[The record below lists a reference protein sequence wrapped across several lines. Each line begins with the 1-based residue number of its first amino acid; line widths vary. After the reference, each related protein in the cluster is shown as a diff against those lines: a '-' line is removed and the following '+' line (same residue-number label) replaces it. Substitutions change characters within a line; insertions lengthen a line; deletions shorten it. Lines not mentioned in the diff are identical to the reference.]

1 MTNLAISPINA
12 TAPYAGVSGRY
23 AFLPT
28 TQVIDILQEDGWT
41 LRETKVAKVRREDKQ
56 GFQKHLLR
64 FVNPSLPK
72 VEDRGKSKAD
82 LELLYF
88 NSHDGAGIAR
98 MTAGLISYVCMNGL
112 IVSDAMFGD
121 LKVRHT
127 GNARQAII
135 EGTYEVIERVPRIVN
150 KIDEFRGLSLRFN
163 EVEEFNRE
171 AVEIR
176 WGKESPVSPDQL
188 RIVRRSEDTGNDL
201 WTVYQRAQEHL
212 IRGGLNG
219 WSTTGRRM
227 TARPIR
233 AIDKTIQ
240 INKDL
245 WSLTESWAEKL
256 AA

>member
-72 VEDRGKSKAD
+72 VEDRAYSKAD
-82 LELLYF
+82 LELVYF
-88 NSHDGAGIAR
+88 GSHDGTSTAR

-121 LKVRHT
+121 IKVRHT
-127 GNARQAII
+127 GTAHHNLI
-135 EGTYEVIERVPRIVN
+135 EGTYEVIERVPRIIN
-150 KIDEFRGLSLRFN
+150 KIDEFRNLSLSHSEMDEYR
-163 EVEEFNRE
+163 RE

-176 WGKESPVSPDQL
+176 WGKDSPVSPDQL
-188 RIVRRSEDTGNDL
+188 GIARRYEDKRNSL
-201 WTVYQRAQEHL
+201 WTVYQIAQEHL
-212 IRGGLNG
+212 IKGGVTG
-219 WSTTGRRM
+219 REATGRRM

-233 AIDKTIQ
+233 GIDKTIQ

-245 WSLTESWAEKL
+245 WALTESWAEKL